1 MILDD
6 LIANDLLPVEK
17 RFVVRNALLLKH
29 VHQVCL
35 FVFFAKQN
43 IMFV

>member
-6 LIANDLLPVEK
+6 LIANNLLATK
-17 RFVVRNALLLKH
+17 DRLVVRNALLLKH

-35 FVFFAKQN
+35 NWKD
-43 IMFV
+43 MFEN